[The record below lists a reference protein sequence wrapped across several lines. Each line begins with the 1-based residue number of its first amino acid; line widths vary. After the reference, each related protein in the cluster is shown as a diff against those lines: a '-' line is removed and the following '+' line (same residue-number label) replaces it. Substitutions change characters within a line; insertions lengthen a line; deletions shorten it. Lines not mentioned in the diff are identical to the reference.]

1 MLELG
6 ALKPWL
12 TAIALPPA
20 SLLLI
25 LLFGYLLVSRSE
37 KVIWSAIGKMSFML
51 AFALLWLAC
60 CQGTAIW
67 LERVMLR
74 PPAPLD
80 PQLMAITMK
89 QQQIQAVIVLGGG
102 QYPLSREYGLSN
114 LSEVSA
120 QRLHYGAT
128 LSRISGL
135 PLGFTSGVG
144 WAQGNLQ
151 DSEAA
156 AAQRWLEYLGL
167 PSLRWKESKSRDT
180 QGNAQHMARILQES
194 GIERIALVTTA
205 SHMPRSLKA
214 FAQTNLKVLPAPTQF
229 LELEGSVGLDWFPS
243 GNGLRRTRQVLH
255 ELLGLALL
263 PKA

>member
-80 PQLMAITMK
+80 PQLMAISIK

-102 QYPLSREYGLSN
+102 QHGTSREYGQASLN
-114 LSEVSA
+114 EASA
-120 QRLHYGAT
+120 QRLHYGVT
-128 LSRISGL
+128 LARASGL
-135 PLGFTSGVG
+135 PLGFAGGVG
-144 WAQGNLQ
+144 WAQGDLQ

-156 AAQRWLEYLGL
+156 AAQRWLDHIGL
-167 PSLRWKESKSRDT
+167 PALRWQEGQSRDT
-180 QGNAQHMARILQES
+180 QGNAMHIANVLQQA

-214 FAQTNLKVLPAPTQF
+214 FSQTNLKVLPAPTQY
-229 LELEGSVGLDWFPS
+229 LELEGSMGLDWFPS
-243 GNGLRRTRQVLH
+243 GQGLRRTRQVLH
-255 ELLGLALL
+255 ELLGLALI
-263 PKA
+263 PRN